1 LIEKGSKRLKD
12 FSREKF
18 IDDYEQLILK
28 SVKN

>member
-1 LIEKGSKRLKD
+1 LIGKGSERLKA

-18 IDDYEQLILK
+18 IKDYEQLILK